1 MNAKDKK
8 AQAERAVEAQ
18 AKQDKLANELGISND
33 ELKVVKAFCGLISKR
48 ADAAPTEPFVSSAE
62 THIRKKMLNNEE
74 AIQALGVDMI
84 EIRALEWVED
94 NSIGRAIG
102 GLTYPAPLDKAKQ
115 SLAGAARRLLA
126 SPADEALEVNY
137 AKAVRWLSQ
146 MQCQAQYKD
155 AFAPIFQ
162 AVFRIQRGAFY
173 AAPDTT
179 VTATSSD
186 ESLNVLMG

>member
-1 MNAKDKK
+1 MNEKEQKN
-8 AQAERAVEAQ
+8 QAERAVVAQ
-18 AKQDKLANELGISND
+18 AKQDRLAGELGISDD
-33 ELKVVKAFCGLISKR
+33 ELKVVSAFCSLLTNR
-48 ADAAPTEPFVSSAE
+48 VNTAPTQPFVSSAE

-74 AIQALGVDMI
+74 ALQALGVDMI

-94 NSIGRAIG
+94 NSIGRAVG
-102 GLTYPAPLDKAKQ
+102 GLTYPAPLDKAKA

-126 SPADEALEVNY
+126 SPGDEALEVNY

-155 AFAPIFQ
+155 ALAPIFQ

-173 AAPDTT
+173 SAPDQT
-179 VTATSSD
+179 VMATSSD